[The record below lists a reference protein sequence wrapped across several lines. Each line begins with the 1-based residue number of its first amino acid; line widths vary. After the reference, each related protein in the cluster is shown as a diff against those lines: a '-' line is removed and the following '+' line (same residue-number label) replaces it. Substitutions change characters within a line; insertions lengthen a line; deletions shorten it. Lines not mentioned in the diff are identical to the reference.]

1 MLLSKDYRDL
11 SALMGEAQISFR
23 KLHFYDFIRELAP
36 RNTSNNF
43 KIQLPQYFESM
54 FPTDCALSVTSVSGK
69 KYSFWHALMSVLLPN
84 FILTSWMI
92 RKIQVENLLEELAML
107 APYFF
112 KKNYYISNTT
122 LSHED
127 IKYRDDIPSTTLQ
140 YYICCLFDINLI
152 IVSNIDTQFSYCEP
166 IFNVKKPTIVLY
178 HNDCPIFYPIS
189 INDETLFATD
199 IGDIF
204 HLIKKAPKE
213 NMILRDFTTIK
224 SKFYAQANSLSKE
237 DIYKQKHKSDLEA
250 LNQPELKELGK
261 KYGIS
266 CMKPSAKT
274 GKLIF
279 KSKAELTE
287 EILCEANKSAM

>member
-1 MLLSKDYRDL
+1 MLQSRDYRDL

-23 KLHFYDFIRELAP
+23 KLHFYDFMRELAP
-36 RNTSNNF
+36 RHTSNNF

-54 FPTDCALSVTSVSGK
+54 FPADCTLSVISVSGK
-69 KYSFWHALMSVLLPN
+69 KYSFWHALMSVLLPD
-84 FILTSWMI
+84 FMLTSWMI
-92 RKIQVENLLEELAML
+92 RKIQVDNLLEELARI
-107 APYFF
+107 APVFF

-127 IKYRDDIPSTTLQ
+127 IKYRDDIPSMTLR

-166 IFNVKKPTIVLY
+166 IFNAKKPTIVLY
-178 HNDCPIFYPIS
+178 HNDCPIFYPVS

-199 IGDIF
+199 IGDIC
-204 HLIKKAPKE
+204 HLIKKAPAE
-213 NMILRDFTTIK
+213 NTILSKFTTIK
-224 SKFYAQANSLSKE
+224 SEFYAQVHGLSKE
-237 DIYKQKHKSDLEA
+237 EIYKQKHQSDLGN
-250 LNQPELKELGK
+250 LNQQELKELGK

-266 CMKPSAKT
+266 CMKSSAKT

-287 EILCEANKSAM
+287 EILCEANKSAI